1 MCLNLRADWRLQA
14 GLDVD
19 EAQARVLHARLTQRN
34 VLENGEILAIA
45 APLADGFDR
54 RRPVV
59 GLLPDADV
67 RLEVDVAIDEIVH
80 PPQFG
85 VVAALATGLVEHLQP
100 VLEQAY
106 ARRSETGDQFALQ
119 SLRIG
124 RGDAEGRKRGEQG
137 QGGGERGQR
146 GSPSGVGRALH
157 GAEKAGHA
165 LEG

>member
-45 APLADGFDR
+45 APLTDGFDR

-85 VVAALATGLVEHLQP
+85 VVATLATGLVEHLQP
-100 VLEQAY
+100 VLEQAD

-124 RGDAEGRKRGEQG
+124 RGEQG

>member
-45 APLADGFDR
+45 APLADGFDW

-59 GLLPDADV
+59 GLLPDADI

-124 RGDAEGRKRGEQG
+124 RGDAEGR
-137 QGGGERGQR
+137 ERGQR
-146 GSPSGVGRALH
+146 GSPSSVGRALH